1 MTLHRLATPT
11 VLWLILPLCSADE
24 PVKKGIPDYR
34 PVADWPQLPA
44 NFKLGQVSAV
54 ATDAADNVYV
64 FHRGKQPI
72 LVFNRQGKFLRSW
85 GDDLI
90 KSPHGLRVDRQGNV
104 WITDMGNHLV
114 RKFDSEGKLLLTLGE
129 KDKPGDGPDH
139 FNRPTDVAVTPSG
152 EFYVSD
158 GYGNARVVKF
168 SKEGKYIKEWGRKG
182 KKPGEF
188 NIPHAI
194 RLDAQGRVYVG
205 DRENKRIQVF
215 DGDGKFLAQWKESGA
230 PYGMFLT
237 ADGQMFVADGL
248 AAWIKVLDAEGK
260 PLGRW
265 GEKGSGPDQFRMPH
279 AVCVDS
285 KGAVYIAEVDG
296 QRVQKFVAR

>member
-1 MTLHRLATPT
+1 MLFVATLLLIGSITPT
-11 VLWLILPLCSADE
+11 RSADE
-24 PVKKGIPDYR
+24 PAKKAFPDYR
-34 PVADWPQLPA
+34 PVADGLRLPA
-44 NFKLGQVSAV
+44 NLKLGQVSAV
-54 ATDAADNVYV
+54 ATDKDDNVYV

-72 LVFNRQGKFLRSW
+72 LVFDRQGKFLRSW

-90 KSPHGLRVDRQGNV
+90 KTAHGLRVDREGNV

-114 RKFDSEGKLLLTLGE
+114 RKFDAEGKLLMTLGK
-129 KDKPGDGPDH
+129 KDKPGDGPDQ
-139 FNRPTDVAVTPSG
+139 FNRPTDIAVTPSG

-168 SKEGKYIKEWGRKG
+168 SKEGKYLKEWGRKG
-182 KKPGEF
+182 KKEGEF

-194 RLDAQGRVYVG
+194 CLDAQGRVHVG

-237 ADGQMFVADGL
+237 ADGRMFVADGL
-248 AAWIKVLDAEGK
+248 ADWIKVLDAEGK

-265 GEKGSGPDQFRMPH
+265 GEKGSAAGQFRVPH

-285 KGAVYIAEVDG
+285 KGAIYIAEVNG